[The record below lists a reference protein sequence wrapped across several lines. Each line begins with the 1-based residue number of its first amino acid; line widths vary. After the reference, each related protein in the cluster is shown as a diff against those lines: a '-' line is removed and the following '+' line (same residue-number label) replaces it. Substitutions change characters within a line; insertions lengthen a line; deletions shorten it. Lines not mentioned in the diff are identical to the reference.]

1 MKSFK
6 RKADWILLSVLI
18 ILSFGMEGYAQNSLM
33 AGTASINITPEKPI
47 PMSGYGV
54 RKEAFTGVHDSIYAR
69 AIVFSD
75 GENKAAIL
83 SAELIGFSDAF
94 CDELSHDIETKTGI
108 KKEYILISAVHS
120 HGGPVTKVY
129 SDGESQEVDAYVEQ
143 LRHKLIQLLVQA
155 DRNLKP
161 AQIGAGKGECRM
173 NINRRV
179 KDVDGNIQLG
189 RNPYGPCDH
198 EVGVVRID
206 DDQGNILSVMLN
218 WPCHGVV
225 LGPRNTLISGDWPG
239 ASSSYIEDSLG
250 NEVVVPVVV
259 GASGDINPLYGPHID
274 FEDVK
279 AYAYGLGATA
289 YDLGNEVIRVTKQI
303 QTRSSGK
310 IDAMQKSIFLPG
322 KSGEVSGLHNSTY
335 NPGNDVEVR
344 LSVLRIGAIVFA
356 GVNGEVFNQIG
367 VKIKQASPYTQTFF
381 ITHCNGSC
389 GYLVADEAI
398 PEGGYEIEVAEVQA
412 GAETSILEGFTSM
425 TYELSLRQ

>member
-1 MKSFK
+1 
-6 RKADWILLSVLI
+6 LTVLI
-18 ILSFGMEGYAQNSLM
+18 ILIFSMEGYAQNTLR
-33 AGTASINITPEKPI
+33 AGTASINITPDKPI
-47 PMSGYGV
+47 PMSGYGI
-54 RKEAFTGVHDSIYAR
+54 RTEAFDGIHDSIYAR

-83 SAELIGFSDAF
+83 SVELIGFSDAF
-94 CDELSHDIETKTGI
+94 CDELSLGIEKLTGI
-108 KKEYILISAVHS
+108 KKEYILVSAVHS

-143 LRHKLIQLLVQA
+143 LQHKLIQLVVQA
-155 DRNLKP
+155 DGNLKP

-173 NINRRV
+173 NINRRI
-179 KDVDGNIQLG
+179 KDGNGNIQLG

-206 DDQGNILSVMLN
+206 DDQGNILSVLLN

-225 LGPRNTLISGDWPG
+225 LGPRNRLISGDWPG
-239 ASSSYIEDSLG
+239 ATSSYIEDSLG
-250 NEVVVPVVV
+250 NMVVAPVVV
-259 GASGDINPLYGPHID
+259 GASGDINPIFGPHID
-274 FEDVK
+274 FVDVNSY
-279 AYAYGLGATA
+279 AYALGAIA

-310 IDAMQKSIFLPG
+310 IDAVRKSIFLPG
-322 KSGEVSGLHNSTY
+322 KSEEASGLHNSSY

-344 LSVLRIGAIVFA
+344 LSVIRVGAIIFA

-367 VKIKQASPYTQTFF
+367 EKIKNASPYSQTFF

-389 GYLVADEAI
+389 GYLVSDEAI
-398 PEGGYEIEVAEVQA
+398 PEGGYEVRVAEVQA
-412 GAETSILEGFTSM
+412 GAETRILEGFTTM
-425 TYELSLRQ
+425 IYELSLRQ